1 MNDPHVLTGI
11 SLVLGFISALLL
23 AFFPPEVTRYYPDGS
38 PIDNITGESPPT
50 DWGKFMA
57 TWGPW
62 LSYSG
67 PLLLALAFA
76 LQFIAWWRQ

>member
-1 MNDPHVLTGI
+1 VNNPHTLTGI
-11 SLVLGFISALLL
+11 SLVLGFISAILL
-23 AFFPPEVTRYYPDGS
+23 AFFPPEVTRYYSDGS
-38 PIDNITGESPPT
+38 PIDHITAESQPT
-50 DWGKFMA
+50 KRGKRMA

-76 LQFIAWWRQ
+76 LQFIAWWRE